1 MKRMRPIGSSK
12 NAMNRK
18 KLIVIQIALMIICS
32 AGEAVWVF
40 RDESEGIRSFRA
52 DKPAGQPAEFKA
64 IATLNCRLDIIAVI
78 LRDFTNYPHWMPAC
92 VEARLLDQTTE
103 SDLLL
108 YYRHHA
114 PFPFKDRDAVLHV
127 TTTLDTVNKTLYIQS
142 RNIDDQR
149 LPFSDCCVRMT
160 RMEADW
166 TIQYLNEDQTRIEYR
181 LLTEPGGHIPA
192 KYTSQFTAKL
202 PHETLTGLR
211 RMTAQP
217 KYLKRAESSY
227 EKELIE
233 KYFINIE

>member
-1 MKRMRPIGSSK
+1 MIHKQ
-12 NAMNRK
+12 
-18 KLIVIQIALMIICS
+18 LIVILVTLSLICPAQDWNWLLLNESDGICS
-32 AGEAVWVF
+32 F
-40 RDESEGIRSFRA
+40 RNDG
-52 DKPAGQPAEFKA
+52 DDDQPPEFKA
-64 IATLNCRLDIIAVI
+64 IATLNCRLDVIAVI
-78 LRDFTNYPHWMPAC
+78 LKDFANYPDWMPAC

-149 LPFSDCCVRMT
+149 PPFSDSCVRMT

-166 TIQYLNEDQTRIEYR
+166 TIQYLDEDQTRIEYR

-202 PHETLTGLR
+202 PHETLSGLR

-217 KYLKRAESSY
+217 KYLKKAESSH

-233 KYFINIE
+233 KYFINKE